1 MPYVQ
6 RDDAGKIVAISILE
20 TESAHEWLEEGSPEL
35 VDLLL
40 SMASGMEVRG
50 NSAARALS
58 ESDQALVRVVED
70 VVDLLI
76 EKNLLLFTDLPV
88 PAQEKLLARRSLR
101 KALNPLT
108 LMKDDDG
115 VI

>member
-6 RDDAGKIVAISILE
+6 RDDAGKIVSISTQK
-20 TESAHEWLEEGSPEL
+20 TEPTPEWVAEGSL
-35 VDLLL
+35 DLTDFILD
-40 SMASGMEVRG
+40 MATSDDGSGIHAV
-50 NSAARALS
+50 RALG
-58 ESDQALVRVVED
+58 ESDLALIRVVED
-70 VVDLLI
+70 IVDLLI

-101 KALNPLT
+101 DSLNPLT